1 MKKVFIGVLAA
12 LMLFAFTA
20 CEPQTITWPTEK
32 DITYVSVEQTA
43 TYIVGETATGNGFNI
58 VVNYTEGESTIIP
71 GAANVK
77 VNGGVASVEGL
88 TFKNANDVV
97 VPVVPCNVEYKAIT
111 SATITGVSNVTIEDG
126 TKLEDSNFA
135 SNIKLDGAEN
145 LTLTLAFDGGERVY
159 TADDIVAKK
168 DVTATNGKI
177 NVVLSLVDK
186 DGNVLPTSTAVKKG
200 ETYTVTLDNYYLGT
214 DWAYEKNLSKGF
226 ETGVTVNVVKTDTTE
241 VVTGIQAKYTVTR
254 DSKPVVTDV
263 TSLAGVDLFI
273 KDKVVITLYN
283 VATTAGQDT
292 SDKLTSGY
300 EYVDDNST
308 TPDIVFK
315 DGVSQSTLEVKA
327 TEQSGTAYYRIANH
341 GTEFVDISIPA
352 GKNAVVMQG
361 TSITVSQKNV
371 TYAEGLLSG
380 GTDITQYVQFGSNA
394 GLKNLN
400 GENEVEYTVTVD
412 PARSYNITTT
422 GQEIWVFVNY
432 DSYEG
437 TVNYPTTVKGF
448 KAQTV

>member
-1 MKKVFIGVLAA
+1 MRKSILIGVLAA

-20 CEPQTITWPTEK
+20 CEPQAITWPTDK

-43 TYIVGETATGNGFNI
+43 TYIVGETASGDGFNI
-58 VVNYTEGESTIIP
+58 VVNYTEGDPTIIP
-71 GAANVK
+71 GTANVK
-77 VNGGVASVEGL
+77 VTDGVAAVDGL

-97 VPVVPCNVEYKAIT
+97 VPAVPCKVEYKTVT

-126 TKLEDSNFA
+126 AKLEDEDLANKI
-135 SNIKLDGAEN
+135 NLDGAEN

-186 DGNVLPTSTAVKKG
+186 DGKVLPTTKAVQKG
-200 ETYTVTLDNYYLGT
+200 ETYTVTLDNYYLGA
-214 DWAYEKNLSKGF
+214 DWAYENNLAKGF

-263 TSLAGVDLFI
+263 TSLTGVDLFI
-273 KDKVVITLYN
+273 GDKVVITLYD
-283 VATTAGQDT
+283 VATTAGKDT
-292 SDKLTSGY
+292 SDKLTAGY

-308 TPDIVFK
+308 AADIEFTS
-315 DGVSQSTLEVKA
+315 GVSQSTLAVKA
-327 TEQSGTAYYRIANH
+327 TKQSGTAYYRIPNH
-341 GTEFVDISIPA
+341 GTESVDISIPE

-361 TSITVSQKNV
+361 ASITVTQNNV
-371 TYAEGLLSG
+371 AFEAGTLSG
-380 GTDITQYVQFGSNA
+380 GADITKYVQFGNNA

-400 GENEVEYTVTVD
+400 GETEVKYTVTVD
-412 PARSYNITTT
+412 SERSYNITSTA
-422 GQEIWVFVNY
+422 QAIWAYVNY

-437 TVNYPTTVKGF
+437 TVNYPVIISSF
-448 KAQTV
+448 KAQD

>member
-1 MKKVFIGVLAA
+1 MRKSILIGVLAA

-20 CEPQTITWPTEK
+20 CEPQAITWPTDK

-43 TYIVGETATGNGFNI
+43 TYIVGETASGDGFNI
-58 VVNYTEGESTIIP
+58 VVNYTEGDPTIIP
-71 GAANVK
+71 GTANVK
-77 VNGGVASVEGL
+77 VTDGVAAVDGL

-97 VPVVPCNVEYKAIT
+97 VPAVPCKVEYKTVT
-111 SATITGVSNVTIEDG
+111 SATISGVSNVTIEEG
-126 TKLEDSNFA
+126 ATLEDIDLA
-135 SNIKLDGAEN
+135 SKINLDGAEN

-186 DGNVLPTSTAVKKG
+186 DGKVLPTNEAVQKG
-200 ETYTVTLDNYYLGT
+200 ETYTVTLDNYYLGA
-214 DWAYEKNLSKGF
+214 DWAYENNLAKGF

-263 TSLAGVDLFI
+263 TSLTGVDLFI
-273 KDKVVITLYN
+273 DDKVVITLYD
-283 VATTAGQDT
+283 VATTAGKDT
-292 SDKLTSGY
+292 SDKLTAGY

-308 TPDIVFK
+308 AADIEFTS
-315 DGVSQSTLEVKA
+315 GVSQSTVKA
-327 TEQSGTAYYRIANH
+327 TKQSGTAYYRIPNH
-341 GTEFVDISIPA
+341 GTESVDISIPE

-361 TSITVSQKNV
+361 ASITVTQNNV
-371 TYAEGLLSG
+371 AFEAGALSG
-380 GTDITQYVQFGSNA
+380 GADITKYVQFGNNA

-400 GENEVEYTVTVD
+400 GETEVKYTVTVD
-412 PARSYNITTT
+412 SERSYNITSTA
-422 GQEIWVFVNY
+422 QAIWAYVNY

-437 TVNYPTTVKGF
+437 TVNYPVTISSF
-448 KAQTV
+448 KAQD